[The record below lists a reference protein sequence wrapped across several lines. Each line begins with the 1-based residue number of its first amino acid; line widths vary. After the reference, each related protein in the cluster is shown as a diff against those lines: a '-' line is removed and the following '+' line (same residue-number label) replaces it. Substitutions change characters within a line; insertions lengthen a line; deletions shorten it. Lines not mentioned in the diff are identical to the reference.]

1 MVENNKML
9 SIMSDPSEASV
20 PGHVSLSNKNPLS
33 PPAMNL
39 LNYERSRNK
48 QEHMVSTHHQSV
60 ISSLGTN
67 SLKFSQLVIFQFY
80 CLRRP
85 VACLIKICTTMR
97 PHVLQLKISAVD
109 KLLVLPL

>member
-67 SLKFSQLVIFQFY
+67 SLKFSQLVIFHFY
-80 CLRRP
+80 TNVCEVLWP
-85 VACLIKICTTMR
+85 V
-97 PHVLQLKISAVD
+97 
-109 KLLVLPL
+109 